1 MFLTSHLHT
10 LETEWQT
17 DTAPAAQETENG
29 GKTDSQTTVVSL
41 NPVASHKLLQPSER
55 FLCLYGFMVGF
66 SFFCIMRELMH
77 IANQE
82 N

>member
-41 NPVASHKLLQPSER
+41 NPVASQPSER
-55 FLCLYGFMVGF
+55 FLCLYVFMVNF